1 MKLLIDTIGSRSDCD
16 FNRVPS
22 DFGRY
27 VFFDVVMDEERK
39 ASSDVMDGVSALL
52 FVCLVSFMF

>member
-27 VFFDVVMDEERK
+27 VFFDVVNGRRK
-39 ASSDVMDGVSALL
+39 KGKQ
-52 FVCLVSFMF
+52 